1 MTYALDAA
9 SDTDYDNISVIT
21 FNPGIGAQLYPLY
34 YGNILA
40 GWRQS
45 TQTGIY
51 AMPDRDI
58 DNALSTVLASYLEED
73 KEYKT
78 RD

>member
-1 MTYALDAA
+1 M
-9 SDTDYDNISVIT
+9 
-21 FNPGIGAQLYPLY
+21 
-34 YGNILA
+34 
-40 GWRQS
+40 QS

-58 DNALSTVLASYLEED
+58 DNALLTVLASYLEED